1 MDYAR
6 LVAHLGHQIEIA
18 NYADENVALE
28 CVDCSEVLIDYDKRI
43 EVQNA

>member
-1 MDYAR
+1 MDYQQ
-6 LVAHLGHQIEIA
+6 LNAHLGHKIEVA

-28 CVDCSEVLIDYDKRI
+28 CVDCSEVLVDYTKKK